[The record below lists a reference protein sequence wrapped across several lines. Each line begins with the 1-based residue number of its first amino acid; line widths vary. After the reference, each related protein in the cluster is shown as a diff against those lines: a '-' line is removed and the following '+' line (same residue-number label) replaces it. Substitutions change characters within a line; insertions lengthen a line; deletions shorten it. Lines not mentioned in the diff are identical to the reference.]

1 MRKLLLICLLGLYSL
16 SSYAQDKATLTK
28 EETVNYIQKK
38 LNEGI
43 GHKMGDRELKN
54 IKISISECKITIT
67 RKTKNSSE
75 DLGNYTTT
83 YSSYKSN
90 LGVYTFDPRLIS
102 SVTETSPASG
112 SLKWLTIKLKS
123 KSGTYSY
130 WNEYYASRQ
139 KKTWAG
145 FGYGDGGGNYTYST
159 YYEIDDNKDD
169 KVESTDSIEL
179 LFLGSDTTNFN
190 KLKKAFEHLR
200 DLCSAEDDPFGE

>member
-1 MRKLLLICLLGLYSL
+1 MCLLGLYSL

-28 EETVNYIQKK
+28 AETVNYLQKK

-43 GHKMGDRELKN
+43 GHKQKDSELKN
-54 IKISISECKITIT
+54 VSISISECKITVT
-67 RKTKNSSE
+67 RTTKNSGE
-75 DLGNYTTT
+75 DLGYNTTT
-83 YSSYKSN
+83 YSSYKTYSS
-90 LGVYTFDPRLIS
+90 VYTFDPRLIS
-102 SVTETSPASG
+102 SVTETSPESG

-123 KSGTYSY
+123 KSGTYGY

-159 YYEIDDNKDD
+159 YYEKVDNRDN
-169 KVESTDSIEL
+169 KVESTDSIDL
-179 LFLGSDTTNFN
+179 LFLGSDTSNFN

-200 DLCSAEDDPFGE
+200 DLCSAEDDPFG

>member
-1 MRKLLLICLLGLYSL
+1 MCLLGLYSL

-43 GHKMGDRELKN
+43 GHKAEDLELKN
-54 IKISISECKITIT
+54 INIRISECKITVT
-67 RKTKNSSE
+67 REAKNNGE
-75 DLGNYTTT
+75 DLGYNTTT
-83 YSSYKSN
+83 YSSYKSYN
-90 LGVYTFDPRLIS
+90 SVYTFDPRLIS
-102 SVTETSPASG
+102 SITETSPTSG
-112 SLKWLTIKLKS
+112 SIKWLTIKLKS
-123 KSGTYSY
+123 KSGTYIY

-139 KKTWAG
+139 NKKWAG

-159 YYEIDDNKDD
+159 FYVKDNNKDD
-169 KVESTDSIEL
+169 KIESRDTIVL
-179 LFLGSDTTNFN
+179 YFLGSDTTNFN